1 MDQNLLT
8 IDEMADALKVRMSWL
23 YSRTRETGPDAI
35 PRVKVG
41 KYIRFVEADVMDWLK
56 RKQDEDNLSPL

>member
-1 MDQNLLT
+1 MTHANLFLT
-8 IDEMADALKVRMSWL
+8 VDDLAERLRVPKSWV
-23 YSRTRETGPDAI
+23 YSRTRETGPKAI

-56 RKQDEDNLSPL
+56 KQNDGKSKN